1 MSNFFLYNFFCR
13 FDLLCFHGS
22 FSISENNFSK
32 LLTLVNTNR
41 KTKNVNFAENFGKKI
56 TFLAHP
62 TNATKA
68 LNSIL
73 YVPSKS
79 FSGSDSI
86 DLTVTSLIPSK
97 ERNIISH
104 QITGKTEK
112 IEKIEKIDYNDGIS
126 VNSVISIFVE
136 SSEYLKFIC
145 LPKIEILEEDSF
157 NLGEI
162 KHCNFY
168 Q

>member
-1 MSNFFLYNFFCR
+1 MIYQKNTQMLRIFFCR
-13 FDLLCFHGS
+13 FDLFCFHGS
-22 FSISENNFSK
+22 FSISGNDFSK
-32 LLTLVNTNR
+32 LLTLVNTNK
-41 KTKNVNFAENFGKKI
+41 KTKNINFAENFGKEI
-56 TFLAHP
+56 SFLANP

-86 DLTVTSLIPSK
+86 NLTVTSLIPSK
-97 ERNIISH
+97 EINTINY
-104 QITGKTEK
+104 QITEKTEK
-112 IEKIEKIDYNDGIS
+112 TEKTYYNDGIS
-126 VNSVISIFVE
+126 VNSEISVFVE

-162 KHCNFY
+162 N
-168 Q
+168 

>member
-1 MSNFFLYNFFCR
+1 MYNFFCR

-22 FSISENNFSK
+22 FSISENDFSK
-32 LLTLVNTNR
+32 LLTLVNTDK
-41 KTKNVNFAENFGKKI
+41 KTQNINFAENIGNNL

-112 IEKIEKIDYNDGIS
+112 IEKIDYNDGIS

-162 KHCNFY
+162 KHFNFY

>member
-1 MSNFFLYNFFCR
+1 MSNFFCR

-32 LLTLVNTNR
+32 LLTLINTN
-41 KTKNVNFAENFGKKI
+41 KNFGKEI

-112 IEKIEKIDYNDGIS
+112 IEKIDYNDGIS

-162 KHCNFY
+162 N
-168 Q
+168 